1 MMLMGKTEEKNLF
14 QCHFASHVQFVVQGY
29 LLAANTYTCLVM
41 VAGQNFSLI
50 LSHANLTNPFIK
62 TVLTLLTLRGALTV
76 HIGTEVGQ

>member
-1 MMLMGKTEEKNLF
+1 MGKTEEKNLF
-14 QCHFASHVQFVVQGY
+14 SATLPVTYS
-29 LLAANTYTCLVM
+29 LLFKDICLQHNTYTCLVM

-76 HIGTEVGQ
+76 HIDTEVVQ